1 MGKVTTQNYII
12 MNPRK
17 EFTHLN
23 NIVRSVNRR
32 TGAHLSVTDARRI
45 AAREQ
50 ILVKE
55 RYFTSGH
62 YPVVEG
68 PLVRVIEAFLM
79 EEAKQQGF
87 TQGVETQPDQ
97 EAAPRNLSGYS
108 DNDLVAELR
117 RRGWD
122 VTATRTE
129 TL

>member
-1 MGKVTTQNYII
+1 

-87 TQGVETQPDQ
+87 TQGGETQPDQ